1 MSSRAFRRHG
11 AVLLALV
18 LAASAGP
25 AWTQAP
31 APAQSPAQASA
42 PPEVRIDDAQRKAL
56 GIETAA
62 PVPAQ
67 AGDVQG
73 LPARVVIPNHQ
84 LRMVSAPL
92 AAMVEQILVATEQ
105 QVRKGQRLVRML
117 SPGLADLQHTYLQAV
132 THYELARDSL
142 LRDEKLIEAGVIPES
157 RMVATRSRMNEV
169 SADLAERLQA
179 LRLAGM
185 SDAAIEQLRQGRAVG
200 SVIELT
206 APMDGVVVEQLA
218 TVGQR
223 VEAAAPLI
231 KLARLDPLWLEI
243 QVPVA
248 RLSGLERGAPV
259 RVPGADASGTV
270 LAVGRSVAAESQ
282 TALVRAE
289 ITRGAARLRPGQLV
303 EASLQTSPEGGQWRV
318 PNAALARQGGRVFV
332 FVRTGTGFRAQ
343 PVRIVGEGA
352 ESSLIATPL
361 GAADRIAVRGVA
373 SLKSALLGIG
383 VE

>member
-1 MSSRAFRRHG
+1 MDAAG
-11 AVLLALV
+11 
-18 LAASAGP
+18 LAAPGA
-25 AWTQAP
+25 AAP
-31 APAQSPAQASA
+31 AG
-42 PPEVRIDDAQRKAL
+42 VRIDAAQRAAL
-56 GIETAA
+56 GIETAV
-62 PVPAQ
+62 PQPAQ
-67 AGDVQG
+67 AGDLQG

-84 LRMVSAPL
+84 LRMVTAPL
-92 AAMVEQILVATEQ
+92 AAMIEQVFVATEQ
-105 QVRKGQRLVRML
+105 QVRKGQRLMRLL

-132 THYELARDSL
+132 TQFDLARDSL
-142 LRDEKLIEAGVIPES
+142 MRDESLIAAGVIPES
-157 RMVATRSRMNEV
+157 RVVATRSRMNEV

-185 SDAAIEQLRQGRAVG
+185 NDAAIEQLRQGRAVG
-200 SVIELT
+200 SVIELN

-231 KLARLDPLWLEI
+231 KLARLDPLWIEI

-248 RLSGLERGAPV
+248 RLSGLDRGAPV

-270 LAVGRSVAAESQ
+270 LSVGRSVAAESQ

-289 ITRGAARLRPGQLV
+289 ITRGAVRLRPGQLV
-303 EASLQTSPEGGQWRV
+303 EANLQTRPGGGQWRV
-318 PNAALARQGGRVFV
+318 PNAALLRQGGRVFV
-332 FVRTGTGFRAQ
+332 FVRTDSGFRAQ
-343 PVRIVGEGA
+343 PVHIVGEGA
-352 ESSLIATPL
+352 DSSLIAAPL
-361 GAADRIAVRGVA
+361 TSADHIAVRGVA

>member
-200 SVIELT
+200 VIELT